1 MGGGIKPIETLYRGY
16 RFRSRLEARW
26 AVFYD
31 AAGIRWRYEE
41 EGYDLSGVEL
51 PNMPGGLDQVQANYT
66 EENPEAADENG
77 NPRWKGHVEGT
88 PRWYLPDFY
97 LPKQK
102 CWVEIKPRKPHR
114 LEAEKMA
121 RLAWGKGE
129 NGYIFWDLR
138 PPKELQGRTSK
149 EIMRNSFQ
157 SALGDQVLLD
167 PREPYVGQDEMAWLL
182 QRFHLGVDLENEDPG
197 PVVEVNHDYQWC
209 ECPRCGLL
217 DVTHYGN
224 ARLLKCGCLVESSI
238 EQASLS
244 YRDPAPVY
252 TDDSPRLMAAYMAAR
267 QARFE
272 HGEKPQQ
279 HILQAKLDRIKEV
292 LDSDDMDK
300 D

>member
-1 MGGGIKPIETLYRGY
+1 VGGIKPIETWYRGY
-16 RFRSRLEARW
+16 RFRSRQEARW

-31 AAGIRWRYEE
+31 AAGITWRYEQ
-41 EGYDLSGVEL
+41 EGYDLSAVEL
-51 PNMPGGLDQVQANYT
+51 PNEPGALEQVHFGHIR
-66 EENPEAADENG
+66 ENPAAG
-77 NPRWKGHVEGT
+77 NEIGI

-102 CWVEIKPRKPHR
+102 CWVEVKTRRPSR

-138 PPKELQGRTSK
+138 PPKELQGSTSK
-149 EIMRNSFQ
+149 EIIRNAFH
-157 SALGDQVLLD
+157 SALGVEVF
-167 PREPYVGQDEMAWLL
+167 PNPWEPYEGQSVAAWII
-182 QRFHLGVDLENEDPG
+182 QFYHPPGVDLEA
-197 PVVEVNHDYQWC
+197 EVRVPAISMDHDYQWC

-217 DVTHYGN
+217 GITNYGN
-224 ARLLKCGCLVESSI
+224 ARLLRCGCLVKSSA
-238 EQASLS
+238 ERASLS
-244 YRDPAPVY
+244 YWDRAPVY

-272 HGEKPQQ
+272 HGENPQQ
-279 HILQAKLDRIKEV
+279 HVLKAKLDRIKEI
-292 LDSDDMDK
+292 LDSDDIDE

>member
-1 MGGGIKPIETLYRGY
+1 VGGIKPIETWYRGY
-16 RFRSRLEARW
+16 RFRSRQEARW

-31 AAGIRWRYEE
+31 AAGISWRYEQ
-41 EGYDLSGVEL
+41 EGYDLSAVEL
-51 PNMPGGLDQVQANYT
+51 PNEPGGLEQVHFGHIR
-66 EENPEAADENG
+66 ENPEAG
-77 NPRWKGHVEGT
+77 NKKGI

-102 CWVEIKPRKPHR
+102 CWVEVKTRRPTR

-149 EIMRNSFQ
+149 EIMRNAFQ
-157 SALGDQVLLD
+157 SALGVHVIQD
-167 PREPYVGQDEMAWLL
+167 PREPFLGKPVEEEWIVNAWIIHC
-182 QRFHLGVDLENEDPG
+182 FHLGIDWEDLDPG
-197 PVVEVNHDYQWC
+197 PVVSVDHDYQWC

-217 DVTHYGN
+217 GITSYGN
-224 ARLLKCGCLVESSI
+224 ARLLECGCLVGSSA
-238 EQASLS
+238 ERASLS
-244 YRDPAPVY
+244 YIDRAPVY
-252 TDDSPRLMAAYMAAR
+252 TDDSPRLMRAYMVAR

-272 HGEKPQQ
+272 HGETPQQ
-279 HILQAKLDRIKEV
+279 HVLKAKLDRIKEI
-292 LDSDDMDK
+292 LDSDDIDE